1 MTAPFFDGIDRIRH
15 EGPDSRNPLAFRFYD
30 PDRLVLGRRMEE
42 QLRIAA
48 CYWHSF
54 CWPGTDMFGAAT
66 FDRPWQAAD
75 DLAHAEMKLKVAFE
89 FFEKLGVP
97 YFCFHDVDAAP
108 LGDTLAEGRRNL
120 DHIAGLMEREMERT
134 GVRLLWGTANLFS
147 HPRYMAG
154 AATNPDPEVF
164 AYAAG
169 QVRNIL
175 ETTHRLG
182 GANYVLW
189 GGREGYD
196 TLLNT
201 DMGRELDQLG
211 QIGRASC
218 RESGWQYV

>member
-1 MTAPFFDGIDRIRH
+1 
-15 EGPDSRNPLAFRFYD
+15 
-30 PDRLVLGRRMEE
+30 
-42 QLRIAA
+42 
-48 CYWHSF
+48 
-54 CWPGTDMFGAAT
+54 
-66 FDRPWQAAD
+66 
-75 DLAHAEMKLKVAFE
+75 MKLKVAFE

-154 AATNPDPEVF
+154 AATNPAPEVF

-175 ETTHRLG
+175 ETTPRLG
-182 GANYVLW
+182 GAHSVLC
-189 GGREGYD
+189 GGRDGSA
-196 TLLNT
+196 TLLKT
-201 DMGRELDQLG
+201 AIGRESDQHG
-211 QIGRASC
+211 RSQIG
-218 RESGWQYV
+218 

>member
-1 MTAPFFDGIDRIRH
+1 
-15 EGPDSRNPLAFRFYD
+15 
-30 PDRLVLGRRMEE
+30 
-42 QLRIAA
+42 
-48 CYWHSF
+48 
-54 CWPGTDMFGAAT
+54 
-66 FDRPWQAAD
+66 
-75 DLAHAEMKLKVAFE
+75 
-89 FFEKLGVP
+89 
-97 YFCFHDVDAAP
+97 
-108 LGDTLAEGRRNL
+108 
-120 DHIAGLMEREMERT
+120 MEREMERT

-182 GANYVLW
+182 GAHYVLW

-201 DMGRELDQLG
+201 DMGRALDHLVRFLKRVVEHKHKTSTTG
-211 QIGRASC
+211 TNPH
-218 RESGWQYV
+218 